1 MATGDNAILPLFT
14 PADDVTCAASA
25 AIGAGKF
32 VKISADMQA
41 SPILAVGTPLVKGNL
56 MVVAQCVAGDK
67 AFGVSKWDASG
78 ADEVL
83 GVFSGGQVVPMT
95 AGGSITAGN
104 KVMSD
109 ASGNPVAW
117 TSAASEANNANGIAV
132 STATNGNTVYV
143 KLFG

>member
-14 PADDVTCAASA
+14 PAQDVTAAASA

-41 SPILAVGTPLVKGNL
+41 SPLLNVSAPLTKGNL

-67 AFGVSKWDASG
+67 AIGVSKWDASG

-83 GVFSGGQVVPMT
+83 GLFTGGQVVPMT
-95 AGGSITAGN
+95 AGAAITAG
-104 KVMSD
+104 VEVQSD
-109 ASGNPVAW
+109 ANGNPI
-117 TSAASEANNANGIAV
+117 TLAAGKANGIAV
-132 STATNGNTVYV
+132 STAANAATVYV
-143 KLFG
+143 KLYG

>member
-41 SPILAVGTPLVKGNL
+41 SPILVVGTPLTKGNL
-56 MVVAQCVAGDK
+56 MVVALCVAGDK

-83 GVFSGGQVVPMT
+83 GVFTGNQIVPMT
-95 AGGSITAGN
+95 AGGTVTAGQE
-104 KVMSD
+104 VQSD
-109 ASGNPVAW
+109 ASGNVI
-117 TSAASEANNANGIAV
+117 TLAAGKANGIAV
-132 STATNGNTVYV
+132 SSATNGNTVYV
-143 KLFG
+143 KLY